1 MSLFGKIF
9 SNEKFDAI
17 IVLGDR
23 YEIYSAVISA
33 SFYKIPIIH
42 LSGGETTLGVIDEPI
57 RHSITKFSNFHLLIL
72 IMNYTG
78 SKFLEITIFKIFQEH

>member
-1 MSLFGKIF
+1 MIHHKIKIPFLSDTKKSIINFFSHGVIKFGKIF

-33 SFYKIPIIH
+33 SFYKFQSYI
-42 LSGGETTLGVIDEPI
+42 
-57 RHSITKFSNFHLLIL
+57 
-72 IMNYTG
+72 Y
-78 SKFLEITIFKIFQEH
+78 LEVKLP